1 MYFPP
6 VAVYSCGYHAYRFV
20 SVVSYSLE
28 APTVFPVSQAFNL
41 SALCIVLLF
50 IGIPLSI
57 ACGGIHCLVELDR
70 HTSLYGGQSIRLRAV
85 VTFAIIPCEGNE
97 QRDALN
103 TQAEIYMAIENSN
116 RHGCRKQ

>member
-6 VAVYSCGYHAYRFV
+6 VAVWLCGYHVYWLV

-28 APTVFPVSQAFNL
+28 APNVFPVLQALDL

-57 ACGGIHCLVELDR
+57 ACEGIHCLVELDR
-70 HTSLYGGQSIRLRAV
+70 HTSLYGGQSIRLWAV
-85 VTFAIIPCEGNE
+85 VTCAIIPCEDNE

-103 TQAEIYMAIENSN
+103 TLAEIYMAIENSN
-116 RHGCRKQ
+116 EHESRKQ